1 LVFSALE
8 DSMMEAV
15 RKTLKISETKGCSLR
30 VAAYSEALEK
40 IAHYFYDT
48 GFVF

>member
-1 LVFSALE
+1 VFSALE
-8 DSMMEAV
+8 DSMMEAC
-15 RKTLKISETKGCSLR
+15 KKSLKIAEQKDCSLR
-30 VAAYSEALEK
+30 IAAYSEALEK

>member
-1 LVFSALE
+1 
-8 DSMMEAV
+8 MMEAV
-15 RKTLKISETKGCSLR
+15 KKTLKIAETKDCSLR
-30 VAAYSEALEK
+30 IAAYSESLEK